1 MGVGYIISDLVKN
14 NEEYKELKIREPLP
28 TTDIVLVYN
37 KKFLTKAPM
46 KFIEDY
52 IKYEIK

>member
-14 NEEYKELKIREPLP
+14 NEEYKELKIKESLP